1 MVDDM
6 ESLEKQIQM
15 LKKELIFTAKAF
27 GINSNETICCS
38 QKLDQLIIIHQKHGV
53 RAK

>member
-1 MVDDM
+1 MVVDM
-6 ESLEKQIQM
+6 EKLEEQIQM

-27 GINSNETICCS
+27 GINSKETVRCS
-38 QKLDQLIIIHQKHGV
+38 QKLDQLIIIHQKNGG

>member
-1 MVDDM
+1 MVNN
-6 ESLEKQIQM
+6 LEKLEEQIQM

-27 GINSNETICCS
+27 GINSKETICCS
-38 QKLDQLIIIHQKHGV
+38 QKLDRLIIIHQKYGV

>member
-1 MVDDM
+1 M
-6 ESLEKQIQM
+6 ERLEKQIQM

-27 GINSNETICCS
+27 GIDSKEAICCS
-38 QKLDQLIIIHQKHGV
+38 QKLDQLIIIHQKNGV